1 MPVFRT
7 LFPPLLVLASACAV
21 APLHAETLRI
31 PATSLSAEGRPE
43 RGMTM
48 ATVEAEYGPPET
60 RFEQVGGGHAKRPPI
75 VRWDYSD
82 FYVVF
87 EKDRT
92 IIAAPKNRAVKP
104 IRKSEELEVESE
116 AVTGSP

>member
-7 LFPPLLVLASACAV
+7 LFPLLLLLTSATV
-21 APLHAETLRI
+21 MVPSHAETLRI
-31 PATSLSAEGRPE
+31 PATSLTAEGLPE

-48 ATVEAEYGPPET
+48 VAVEAEYGPPET
-60 RFEQVGGGHAKRPPI
+60 RFDQVGGGHAKRPPI

-87 EKDRT
+87 EKDRA

-104 IRKSEELEVESE
+104 IRQSEQLEVESE
-116 AVTGSP
+116 PVTGTP